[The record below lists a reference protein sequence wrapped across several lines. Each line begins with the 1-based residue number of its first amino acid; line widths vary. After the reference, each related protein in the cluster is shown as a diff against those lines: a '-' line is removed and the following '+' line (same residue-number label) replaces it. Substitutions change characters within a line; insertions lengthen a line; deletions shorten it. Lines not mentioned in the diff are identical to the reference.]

1 MTLSPFRNRQYAK
14 LFAAQVIALLGTG
27 LTTIAL
33 TLLAYDLAGGNA
45 GVVLGTALA
54 IKMTAYVVFAP
65 VVGGLAHRFPRKAL
79 LISLDLVRAGTVLAM
94 PFVSQL
100 WEIYVLIFVLN
111 LFSAGFKPVFQA
123 TIPDILPDE
132 RDYTEALSLSRL
144 AYDLDNLLSPLLAG
158 LALLFLGY
166 SALFMANAG
175 AFVISALLVAITILP
190 KSKAVDRLGG
200 VWEDITFGVK
210 AYLKTPR
217 LKALLVLYLAV
228 AAASAMVIVNT
239 VVYVR
244 GYLGGSDADTALA
257 IAAAGGGSMVAALS
271 LPTLLGRV
279 SERQVMISGALLM
292 SIGLVAF
299 AVRPGLIM
307 LMPMWFIVGM
317 GWSLIQTPA
326 GRVITR
332 SSAPAD
338 RAAFFSAQFSLS
350 HACWLLAYPAAGQ
363 LGVAVG
369 LDTTSLIF
377 GVSILV
383 FTGAAAAMWPTADD
397 EDLMHEHG
405 TTIHA
410 HLHVHDEHH
419 QHAHHGGEGP
429 QPHSHDHRHP
439 PVKHAHAFY
448 IDNHHL
454 SWPRALNE

>member
-1 MTLSPFRNRQYAK
+1 MTLSPFRNRQYTK
-14 LFAAQVIALLGTG
+14 LFAAQVIALVGTG

-65 VVGGLAHRFPRKAL
+65 VVGGLAHRLPRKAL

-100 WEIYVLIFVLN
+100 WHIYLLIFVLN

-158 LALLFLGY
+158 AALLFLGY

-175 AFVISALLVAITILP
+175 AFVISALLVAMTILP
-190 KSKAVDRLGG
+190 QSKAVDRLGG

-244 GYLGGSDADTALA
+244 GSLGGSDADTALA
-257 IAAAGGGSMVAALS
+257 IAAAGGGSMVAALGM
-271 LPTLLGRV
+271 PTLLTRV
-279 SERQVMISGALLM
+279 SERPVMISGAVLM
-292 SIGLVAF
+292 SIGLAAF
-299 AVRPGLIM
+299 AVQPGLIM

-332 SSAPAD
+332 SSEAAD
-338 RAAFFSAQFSLS
+338 RPAFFAAQFSLS
-350 HACWLLAYPAAGQ
+350 HACWLLAYPLAGQ
-363 LGVAVG
+363 LGAVAG

-377 GVSILV
+377 SLSILL
-383 FTGAAAAMWPTADD
+383 FTGAAAALWPVADD
-397 EDLMHEHG
+397 GDLMHEHG
-405 TTIHA
+405 ATVHA
-410 HLHVHDEHH
+410 HVHVHDEHH

-429 QPHSHDHRHP
+429 QPHSHDHHHP
-439 PVKHAHAFY
+439 PVRHAHAFH